1 MRGPRAVAAV
11 ILARVN
17 FAIKLAIVAALVAA
31 TLAPGASASPSADL
45 TAIGR
50 DYASGRDITPCRF
63 TVAQL
68 EGARSLINGDVETYA
83 AGLGV
88 AIDREIKRWNDG
100 GCTAR
105 KVAAAAGAKVRIVSV
120 QPRGGARAESV
131 TIKNFAGKT
140 IDLRGYALRDAGDH
154 TLKLRT
160 TKLKR
165 GARLTL
171 VTGCRKGSKKAG
183 RRGSRYYFCR
193 SKQVWDDAGD
203 TVELL
208 GRGGGLLSSRTYGTP
223 PAP

>member
-1 MRGPRAVAAV
+1 VKSTIQLVLAAVLVVAAV
-11 ILARVN
+11 
-17 FAIKLAIVAALVAA
+17 
-31 TLAPGASASPSADL
+31 LAPSAVGSPEADL
-45 TAIGR
+45 ASVSNDYSR
-50 DYASGRDITPCRF
+50 DEKVTPCRF
-63 TVAQL
+63 TQAQL
-68 EGARSLINGDVETYA
+68 ESARSQISADVETYA
-83 AGLGV
+83 KGLRPAV
-88 AIDREIKRWNDG
+88 TREIKRWKDG
-100 GCTAR
+100 GCTAK

-120 QPRGGARAESV
+120 QPKGGARAESV
-131 TIKNFAGKT
+131 TIRNLSGKT
-140 IDLRGYALRDAGDH
+140 VNLRGFALRDAGDH